1 MKKTL
6 ILSVHDIVDII
17 LRRGNLDTRIF
28 NQSSMTEGTRL
39 HGVFQKQQGETYI
52 SEYPLRLLISLKEY
66 NLEISGRADGIIKV
80 DDAFIIDE
88 IKTTVDDLEVFHVQ
102 NKDWHQGQAMFYA
115 YMLAQEKTLSRVFV
129 RLTYIHQL
137 KEQEN
142 KVYESVHTF
151 GELEDYVLDI
161 ARQYIVFVSNIE
173 ERRERRNETIKKMT
187 FPYDEM
193 RNGQDRLIE
202 FASEIA
208 HNNEKGYVE
217 APTGIGKTVSVLYP
231 FIKELEKTEKEKIF
245 YLTSK
250 NSIKEAVY
258 KLLFHMN
265 EKGLKLTSIFL
276 TSKETL
282 CLNEKKRHC
291 NPDECPFARRYY
303 DKVNRVI
310 FTELNS
316 RNVFTQGDII
326 SIAHKYEICPFEL
339 QLDLSLYVDVIV
351 GDYNYV
357 YDPSVRL
364 LRYFETTGQRPYML
378 LVDEAH
384 NLPSRTRDMYS
395 QEVTIFDFIHLMKE
409 MPKTREN
416 KFNRVVQNIIKHFEE
431 IAVDSTLRKRTSE
444 VPYEILDLF
453 LDFIDRTKT
462 MMKDHHEDV
471 NDTILEI
478 YFKVNSFLNLPPDD
492 TEHFA
497 YYYIGYNNKAV
508 GFRITC
514 VDSRNFI
521 TNSTKIFMSSLFFS
535 ATLSPHNYYIDL
547 LGGKEESKTLFLP
560 SPFEFKN
567 RCVIIDSEISTFYRD
582 RDRFMPQVADLIVK
596 IVKQKVGNYFVFFP
610 SYEYMEK
617 CYAYFDNTTSI
628 DVLTQDRNMDNYE
641 RSDFLARFKKNPT
654 RTTVGFIIMGGIF
667 SEGIDLLSD
676 RLIGAII
683 VGVGLPKVS
692 FENDLIKEHEGEKN
706 PNIGFEYAY
715 VYPGFNK
722 VLQAAGR
729 VIRSEEDRG
738 VIVLADSRFASM
750 RYMNLYQE
758 IWPDAK
764 QVSSDF
770 ELESIISEF
779 WEECE

>member
-17 LRRGNLDTRIF
+17 LRKGNLDSRVF

-39 HGVFQKQQGETYI
+39 HGVFQKQQGEAYI
-52 SEYPLRLLISLKEY
+52 SEYPLRVLISLKGY
-66 NLEISGRADGIIKV
+66 NLEVSGRADGIIKV
-80 DDAFIIDE
+80 DDAYIIDE
-88 IKTTVDDLEVFHVQ
+88 IKTTVEELEVFHDQ
-102 NKDWHQGQAMFYA
+102 NKDWHLGQAMFYA
-115 YMLAQEKTLSRVFV
+115 YMLAQEKTLSKVFV

-142 KVYESVHTF
+142 KVYEKVYTF

-161 ARQYIVFVSNIE
+161 CRQYIVFVQNIE
-173 ERRERRNETIKKMT
+173 DRRERRNETIKKMT
-187 FPYDEM
+187 FPYNEM
-193 RNGQDRLIE
+193 RNGQEELIN
-202 FASEIA
+202 FASTIA
-208 HNNEKGYVE
+208 QNNDKGYVE

-231 FIKELEKTEKEKIF
+231 FIKELEGSEKEKIF

-258 KLLFHMN
+258 KLLFEMN
-265 EKGLKLTSIFL
+265 NQGLKLTSIFL

-282 CLNEKKRHC
+282 CLNDKKRHC
-291 NPDECPFARRYY
+291 NPDECPFARGYY
-303 DKVNRVI
+303 DKVNKVI
-310 FTELNS
+310 FSELES
-316 RNVFTQGDII
+316 RNIYTQGDMI
-326 SIAHKYEICPFEL
+326 SIAHEYEICPFEL

-364 LRYFETTGQRPYML
+364 IRYFENNVQRPYML

-395 QEVTIFDFIHLMKE
+395 QEVTIFDFIHLMKD
-409 MPKTREN
+409 MPKIRGN
-416 KFNRVVQNIIKHFEE
+416 KFNRVVQDIIKHFEG
-431 IAVDSTLRKRTSE
+431 IQIDSNLKKRTEE
-444 VPYEILDLF
+444 VPYEIIDLF
-453 LDFIDRTKT
+453 TDFLDRTKT
-462 MMKDHHEDV
+462 LMKDHHDEV
-471 NDTILEI
+471 TDTMLEV

-492 TEHFA
+492 VEHFA
-497 YYYIGYNNKAV
+497 YYYVGYDRKAV
-508 GFRITC
+508 GFKIMC

-521 TNSTKIFMSSLFFS
+521 NNSTKVFMSSLFFS
-535 ATLSPHNYYIDL
+535 ATLSPHKYYIDL
-547 LGGKEESKTLFLP
+547 LGGKEDSNILFLP
-560 SPFEFKN
+560 SPFSFKN

-582 RDRFMPQVADLIVK
+582 RDRFMPKVVDLIVK
-596 IVKQKVGNYFVFFP
+596 TVKQKVGNYFVFFP

-654 RTTVGFIIMGGIF
+654 KTTVGFLIMGGIF

-683 VGVGLPKVS
+683 VGVGLPKIS
-692 FENDLIKEHEGEKN
+692 FENDLIKEHEGEEKAD
-706 PNIGFEYAY
+706 IGFDYAY

-758 IWPDAK
+758 IWPDAR
-764 QVSSDF
+764 QVSSED
-770 ELESIISEF
+770 ELENIISEF
-779 WEECE
+779 WEESE